1 MVRTQVQFT
10 TAQVKRLRATARAQ
24 EVSVAEVV
32 RRCVDISL
40 RLPPLKRADLYAR
53 AAGLVGAF
61 RAGEEASLSTK
72 HDEHLLDAFR

>member
-32 RRCVDISL
+32 RRCVDSSL
-40 RLPPLKRADLYAR
+40 RQPLPKRAYLYAR

-61 RAGEEASLSTK
+61 RVGDKASLSTR
-72 HDEHLLDAFR
+72 HDEHLVDAFR